1 MTTTSRRTGVWVAA
15 VVLALVG
22 AIGVLVGSRDTGSR
36 GAAVPEPTAT
46 NDPQTQRAADAE
58 SALFAV
64 EQAVADADRQAFTN
78 AFDPGAESRA
88 AGFYSMLRRLPL
100 STYTLRFVSPA
111 GGSTGTADRWA
122 ADVEARWAIDGYDER
137 PVSTEVRVTF
147 TGEGD
152 DTRVVDIAR
161 STGERI
167 PEWLLGQASV
177 RKAGSALV
185 ISANPRLT
193 ERIDA
198 QARRAVDDVQDVVT
212 DWPGRLVVV
221 VPRDAAQL
229 EGVLASE
236 PGHYDEI
243 AAVTTTADDASD
255 ADAPVRIVLNP
266 AVYQDLGTTGSQ
278 VVLSHE
284 ATHAATGAA
293 ATDAPLWLVE
303 GFADY
308 VALVDAPVSVE
319 VAASQI
325 IGQVRKSGVPK
336 QLPSKDDFAT
346 RSGRLGASYEAAWLV
361 CRMVADQR
369 GEAALLRL
377 YESALESGDVDAALA
392 DTLDSDVPMLT
403 RQWRDY
409 LGELAGD

>member
-1 MTTTSRRTGVWVAA
+1 MTTTSRRTGVWAAA

-22 AIGVLVGSRDTGSR
+22 VIGVLVGGRDTGSR

-46 NDPQTQRAADAE
+46 DDPQTQRAADAE
-58 SALFAV
+58 SVLFTV

-78 AFDPGAESRA
+78 AFDPSAKARA
-88 AGFYSMLRRLPL
+88 TGLYSMLRRLPL
-100 STYTLRFVSPA
+100 STYTLRFVSPNGGA
-111 GGSTGTADRWA
+111 GAADRWT
-122 ADVEARWAIDGYDER
+122 ADVEARWAIDGYDRR
-137 PVSTEVRVTF
+137 PVSTEVLVTF

-221 VPRDAAQL
+221 VPRDAEQL

-243 AAVTTTADDASD
+243 AAVTTTADGAGDP
-255 ADAPVRIVLNP
+255 DAPVRIVLNP

-325 IGQVRKSGVPK
+325 IRQVRKSGVPK
-336 QLPSKDDFAT
+336 QLPSKDDFDSRA
-346 RSGRLGASYEAAWLV
+346 GRLGASYEAAWLV

-369 GEAALLRL
+369 GEDALLRL
-377 YESALESGDVDAALA
+377 YESALKSGDVDAALA
-392 DTLDSDVPMLT
+392 ETLDSDVPTLT

-409 LGELAGD
+409 LGRLAGD